1 MAEMVDTPC
10 GKECAALNDIEAR
23 LKTGDEI
30 LALIP
35 QMANDIKHLKK
46 TDEELSEVITAWKN
60 LGGFIETMKAL
71 KGFILI
77 IAPIIAVFGAIAW
90 VIKKAGL

>member
-1 MAEMVDTPC
+1 MVDTPC
-10 GKECAALNDIEAR
+10 GKDCLALTEIQAR
-23 LKTGDEI
+23 LKTCDEI

-77 IAPIIAVFGAIAW
+77 MAPIIAVFGAIAW
-90 VIKKAGL
+90 VVKKIGL